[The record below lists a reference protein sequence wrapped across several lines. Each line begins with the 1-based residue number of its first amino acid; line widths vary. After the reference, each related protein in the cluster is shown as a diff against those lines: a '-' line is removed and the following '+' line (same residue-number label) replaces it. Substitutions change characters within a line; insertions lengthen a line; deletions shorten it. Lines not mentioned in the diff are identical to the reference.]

1 MRKVQFFILIET
13 VIFTM
18 AFFDIM
24 ATEGARAILLFAI
37 LLLLVRYLIG
47 GKGVDFLLVSASG
60 LFFLVFMLNPYFIF
74 GMLLISVYM
83 IINFFSRYEKKNQ
96 YTHILLDDQPLEARR
111 EKTQWFGNQDHTKD
125 QYGFEDINIIR
136 LFGNDIVDLDEGVLI
151 GRDNIVVIRKTFG
164 RTKIVVPIDVE
175 VSLSASSLY
184 GRVRFLNL
192 SFWDLRNESFSI
204 SSPGYNESHKR
215 VKIVVNCLFGDVEV
229 IRV

>member
-24 ATEGARAILLFAI
+24 ATEGARAILLFAL
-37 LLLLVRYLIG
+37 LLLLVRHLMG
-47 GKGVDFLLVSASG
+47 GKGIDFLLVSAIS

-74 GMLLISVYM
+74 GMLLVAVYM
-83 IINFFSRYEKKNQ
+83 IVNFFSRYEKKNQ
-96 YTHILLDDQPLEARR
+96 YTHILLDDQHLEAHR
-111 EKTQWFGNQDHTKD
+111 EKTQWFGNQEHSKD

-136 LFGNDIVDLDEGVLI
+136 LFGNDIVDLDEGVLV

-164 RTKIVVPIDVE
+164 RTKILVPIDVE

-204 SSPGYNESHKR
+204 SSPGYRESHKR
-215 VKIVVNCLFGDVEV
+215 VKLVINCLFGDVEV

>member
-24 ATEGARAILLFAI
+24 ATEGARAILLFAL
-37 LLLLVRYLIG
+37 LLLLVRHLMG
-47 GKGVDFLLVSASG
+47 GKGIDFLLVSAIS

-74 GMLLISVYM
+74 GMLLIAVYM
-83 IINFFSRYEKKNQ
+83 IVNFFSRYEKKNQ
-96 YTHILLDDQPLEARR
+96 YTHILLDDQPLEAHR
-111 EKTQWFGNQDHTKD
+111 EKTQWFGNQEHSKD

-136 LFGNDIVDLDEGVLI
+136 LFGNDIVDLDEGVLV

-164 RTKIVVPIDVE
+164 RTKILVPIDVE

-204 SSPGYNESHKR
+204 SSPGYRESHKR
-215 VKIVVNCLFGDVEV
+215 VKLVINCLFGDVEV

>member
-13 VIFTM
+13 VIFMM
-18 AFFDIM
+18 AFFDILSD
-24 ATEGARAILLFAI
+24 EGARAILLFAM
-37 LLLLVRYLIG
+37 LLLLVRYLMG

-204 SSPGYNESHKR
+204 SSPGYKESHKR

>member
-24 ATEGARAILLFAI
+24 ATEGARAILLFAL
-37 LLLLVRYLIG
+37 LLLLVRHLMG
-47 GKGVDFLLVSASG
+47 GKGIDFLLVSAIS

-74 GMLLISVYM
+74 GMLLVAVYM
-83 IINFFSRYEKKNQ
+83 IVNFFSRYEKKNQ
-96 YTHILLDDQPLEARR
+96 YTHILLDDQPLEAHR
-111 EKTQWFGNQDHTKD
+111 EKTQWFGNQEHSKD

-136 LFGNDIVDLDEGVLI
+136 LFGNDIVDLDEGVLV

-164 RTKIVVPIDVE
+164 RTKILVPIDVE

-204 SSPGYNESHKR
+204 SSPGYRESHKR
-215 VKIVVNCLFGDVEV
+215 VKLVINCLFGDVEV

>member
-24 ATEGARAILLFAI
+24 ATEGARAILLFAL
-37 LLLLVRYLIG
+37 LLLLVRHLMG
-47 GKGVDFLLVSASG
+47 GKGIDFLLVSAIS

-74 GMLLISVYM
+74 GMLLIAVYM
-83 IINFFSRYEKKNQ
+83 IVNFFSRYEKKNQ
-96 YTHILLDDQPLEARR
+96 YTHILLDDQPLEAHR
-111 EKTQWFGNQDHTKD
+111 EKTQWFGNQEHNKD

-136 LFGNDIVDLDEGVLI
+136 LFGNDIVDLDEGVLV

-164 RTKIVVPIDVE
+164 RTKILVPIDVE

-204 SSPGYNESHKR
+204 SSPGYRESHKR
-215 VKIVVNCLFGDVEV
+215 VKLVINCLFGDVEV

>member
-13 VIFTM
+13 VIFMM
-18 AFFDIM
+18 AFFDIL
-24 ATEGARAILLFAI
+24 ANEGARAILLFAM
-37 LLLLVRYLIG
+37 LLLLVRYLMG

>member
-13 VIFTM
+13 IIFMM
-18 AFFDIM
+18 AFFDIL
-24 ATEGARAILLFAI
+24 ANEGARAILLFSVI
-37 LLLLVRYLIG
+37 LLLIRHLIG
-47 GKGVDFLLVSASG
+47 SKEIDFLLISAGS
-60 LFFLVFMLNPYFIF
+60 LFFLVFMLNPYFIL

-83 IINFFSRYEKKNQ
+83 IVNFFSRYEKKNQ
-96 YTHILLDDQPLEARR
+96 YTHIILDDQPLEAQK
-111 EKTQWFGNQDHTKD
+111 EKSQWFGNQIHGKD

-136 LFGNDIVDLDEGVLI
+136 LFGNDIIDLDEGVLV

-184 GRVRFLNL
+184 GRVQFLNL
-192 SFWDLRNESFSI
+192 SFWDLRNESFSL
-204 SSPGYNESHKR
+204 SSPGYKESHKR

>member
-204 SSPGYNESHKR
+204 SSPGYKESHKR

>member
-24 ATEGARAILLFAI
+24 ATEGARAILLFAL
-37 LLLLVRYLIG
+37 LLLLVRHLMG
-47 GKGVDFLLVSASG
+47 GKGIDFLLVSASG

-96 YTHILLDDQPLEARR
+96 YTHILLDDQPLEAHR
-111 EKTQWFGNQDHTKD
+111 EKTQWFGNQEHNKD

-136 LFGNDIVDLDEGVLI
+136 LFGNDIVDLDEGVLV

-164 RTKIVVPIDVE
+164 RTKILVPIDVE

-204 SSPGYNESHKR
+204 SSPGYRESHKR
-215 VKIVVNCLFGDVEV
+215 VKLVINCLFGDVEV

>member
-24 ATEGARAILLFAI
+24 ATEGARAILLFAL
-37 LLLLVRYLIG
+37 LLLLVRHLMG
-47 GKGVDFLLVSASG
+47 GKGIDFLLVSAIS

-74 GMLLISVYM
+74 GMLLVAVYM
-83 IINFFSRYEKKNQ
+83 IVNFFSRYEKKNQ
-96 YTHILLDDQPLEARR
+96 YTHILLDDQPLEAHR
-111 EKTQWFGNQDHTKD
+111 EKTQWFGNQDHSKD

-136 LFGNDIVDLDEGVLI
+136 LFGNDIVDLDEGVLV

-164 RTKIVVPIDVE
+164 RTKILVPIDVE

-204 SSPGYNESHKR
+204 SSPGYRESHKR
-215 VKIVVNCLFGDVEV
+215 VKLVINCLFGDVEV

>member
-24 ATEGARAILLFAI
+24 ATEGARAILLFAL
-37 LLLLVRYLIG
+37 LLLLVRHLMG
-47 GKGVDFLLVSASG
+47 GKGIDFLLVSASG

-136 LFGNDIVDLDEGVLI
+136 LFGNDIVDLDEGVLV

-164 RTKIVVPIDVE
+164 RTKILVPIDVE

-204 SSPGYNESHKR
+204 SSPGYRESHKR
-215 VKIVVNCLFGDVEV
+215 VKLVINCLFGDVEV

>member
-24 ATEGARAILLFAI
+24 ATEGARAILLFAL
-37 LLLLVRYLIG
+37 LLLLVRYLMG
-47 GKGVDFLLVSASG
+47 GKGIDFLLVSAIS
-60 LFFLVFMLNPYFIF
+60 LIFLVFMLNPYFIL
-74 GMLLISVYM
+74 GMLLIAVYM

-96 YTHILLDDQPLEARR
+96 YTHILLDDQPLEAHR
-111 EKTQWFGNQDHTKD
+111 EKTQWFGNQDHSKD
-125 QYGFEDINIIR
+125 QFGFEDINMIR
-136 LFGNDIVDLDEGVLI
+136 LFGNDIVDLDEGVLV

-164 RTKIVVPIDVE
+164 RTKILVPIDVE

-192 SFWDLRNESFSI
+192 SFWDLRNESFAI
-204 SSPGYNESHKR
+204 SSPGYKESHKR
-215 VKIVVNCLFGDVEV
+215 VKIGVNCLFGDVEV

>member
-13 VIFTM
+13 VIFMM

-24 ATEGARAILLFAI
+24 ATEGARAILLFAL
-37 LLLLVRYLIG
+37 LLLLVRHLMG
-47 GKGVDFLLVSASG
+47 GKGIDFLLVSAIS

-74 GMLLISVYM
+74 GMLLIAVYM
-83 IINFFSRYEKKNQ
+83 IVNFFSRYEKKNQ
-96 YTHILLDDQPLEARR
+96 YTHILLDDQPLEAHR
-111 EKTQWFGNQDHTKD
+111 EKTQWFGNQEHNKD

-136 LFGNDIVDLDEGVLI
+136 LFGNDIVDLDEGVLV

-164 RTKIVVPIDVE
+164 RTKILVPIDVE

-204 SSPGYNESHKR
+204 SSPGYRESHKR
-215 VKIVVNCLFGDVEV
+215 VKLVINCLFGDVEV

>member
-13 VIFTM
+13 VIFMM
-18 AFFDIM
+18 AFFDIL
-24 ATEGARAILLFAI
+24 ANEGARAILLFAI

-60 LFFLVFMLNPYFIF
+60 LFFLVFMLNPYFLF

-96 YTHILLDDQPLEARR
+96 YTHILLDDQPLEARH

-136 LFGNDIVDLDEGVLI
+136 LFGNDIADLDEGVLI

-204 SSPGYNESHKR
+204 SSPGYKESHKR

>member
-24 ATEGARAILLFAI
+24 ATEGARAILLFAL
-37 LLLLVRYLIG
+37 LLLLVRHLMG
-47 GKGVDFLLVSASG
+47 GKGIDFLLVSAIS

-74 GMLLISVYM
+74 GMLLVAVYM
-83 IINFFSRYEKKNQ
+83 IVNFFSRYEKKNQ
-96 YTHILLDDQPLEARR
+96 YTHILLDDQPLEAHR
-111 EKTQWFGNQDHTKD
+111 EKTQWFGNQEHNKD

-136 LFGNDIVDLDEGVLI
+136 LFGNDIVDLDEGVLV

-164 RTKIVVPIDVE
+164 RTKILVPIDVE

-204 SSPGYNESHKR
+204 SSPGYRESHKR
-215 VKIVVNCLFGDVEV
+215 VKLVINCLFGDVEV

>member
-24 ATEGARAILLFAI
+24 ATEGARAILLFAL
-37 LLLLVRYLIG
+37 LLLLVRHLMG
-47 GKGVDFLLVSASG
+47 GKGIDFLLVSAIS

-74 GMLLISVYM
+74 GMLLIAVYM
-83 IINFFSRYEKKNQ
+83 IVNFFSRYEKKNQ
-96 YTHILLDDQPLEARR
+96 YTHILLDDQPLEAHR
-111 EKTQWFGNQDHTKD
+111 EKTQWFGNQDHSKD

-136 LFGNDIVDLDEGVLI
+136 LFGNDIVDLDEGVLV

-164 RTKIVVPIDVE
+164 RTKILVPIDVE

-192 SFWDLRNESFSI
+192 SFWDLRNESFAI
-204 SSPGYNESHKR
+204 SSPGYKESHKR

>member
-24 ATEGARAILLFAI
+24 ATEGARAILLFAL
-37 LLLLVRYLIG
+37 LLLLVRHLMG
-47 GKGVDFLLVSASG
+47 GKGIDFLLVSAIS

-74 GMLLISVYM
+74 GMLLIAVYM
-83 IINFFSRYEKKNQ
+83 IVNFFSRYEKKNQ
-96 YTHILLDDQPLEARR
+96 YTHILLDDQPLEAHR
-111 EKTQWFGNQDHTKD
+111 EKTQWFGNQDHSKD

-136 LFGNDIVDLDEGVLI
+136 LFGNDIVDLDEGVLV

-164 RTKIVVPIDVE
+164 RTKILVPIDVE

-204 SSPGYNESHKR
+204 SSPGYRESHKR
-215 VKIVVNCLFGDVEV
+215 VKLVINCLFGDVEV

>member
-24 ATEGARAILLFAI
+24 ATEGARAILLFAL
-37 LLLLVRYLIG
+37 LLLLVRHLMG
-47 GKGVDFLLVSASG
+47 GKGIDFLLVSAIS

-74 GMLLISVYM
+74 GMLLVAVYM
-83 IINFFSRYEKKNQ
+83 IVNFFSRYEKKNQ
-96 YTHILLDDQPLEARR
+96 YTHILLDDQPLEAHR
-111 EKTQWFGNQDHTKD
+111 EKTQWFGNQDHSKD
-125 QYGFEDINIIR
+125 QYGFEDINITR
-136 LFGNDIVDLDEGVLI
+136 LFGNDIVDLDEGVLV

-164 RTKIVVPIDVE
+164 RTKILVPIDVE

-204 SSPGYNESHKR
+204 SSPGYRESHKR
-215 VKIVVNCLFGDVEV
+215 VKLVINCLFGDVEV

>member
-24 ATEGARAILLFAI
+24 ATEGARAILLFAL
-37 LLLLVRYLIG
+37 LLLLVRHLMG
-47 GKGVDFLLVSASG
+47 GKGIDFLLVSAIS

-74 GMLLISVYM
+74 GMLLVAVYM
-83 IINFFSRYEKKNQ
+83 IVNFFSRYEKKNQ

-204 SSPGYNESHKR
+204 SSPGYKESHKR

>member
-13 VIFTM
+13 VIFMM
-18 AFFDIM
+18 AFFDIL
-24 ATEGARAILLFAI
+24 ANEGARAILLFAM
-37 LLLLVRYLIG
+37 LLLLVRYLMG

-204 SSPGYNESHKR
+204 SSPSYKESHKR